1 MLLFSTPH
9 VTPYLLTEL
18 LHYPVSSFLLAI
30 DTATAQR
37 SGETKYKKKREKA
50 QGGIESGSGLTRAG
64 V

>member
-37 SGETKYKKKREKA
+37 SGETKYYKKKREEA
-50 QGGIESGSGLTRAG
+50 QGGSITSLNQGAA
-64 V
+64 